1 MIGRLKTVRFLFL
14 SAFIEFDD
22 LNVSLQQLHQ
32 LSKYNSLIYHDIFT
46 FLFDIWVLIVKQAAT
61 VS

>member
-1 MIGRLKTVRFLFL
+1 MIGRLKTVRFLFP